1 MFPNIENFAR
11 QTLTEYVAS
20 GFVLNKLGYTG
31 LSSEE
36 NPNKNL
42 DRCIGVISRCKH
54 FRCVVHVN
62 RTTGDN
68 SM

>member
-11 QTLTEYVAS
+11 QTLIEYVTS
-20 GFVLNKLGYTG
+20 GFVLNKLSYTD

-42 DRCIGVISRCKH
+42 DRCIGVISTEDANTYVVLYKSCK
-54 FRCVVHVN
+54 
-62 RTTGDN
+62 
-68 SM
+68 